1 MRVGAVAGV
10 KTTMHILVPI
20 HAFEPGGVER
30 VALRL
35 AERWRA
41 EGHEVT
47 ILLGR
52 DRGPCRDQRPDLTYR
67 CYAGPFSTAG
77 WETVWMMACLV
88 RYLLLERADA
98 IFCPGLT
105 YTAPC
110 VVAKLL
116 LGPCCPPVLVK
127 VSNDLDRPDIGR
139 LLRWPYRVWL
149 WAQGRLLEEFVAIGR
164 PMQQP
169 VARALRIEP
178 ERVSVIPDPALS
190 QAEVDG
196 LSRPR
201 DTAIAELQGR
211 GRRFLAVGRLAPQ
224 KNFALLLEA
233 FARLATPEDQLLIAG
248 EGPCRAA
255 LERRIS
261 RLGLAAQ
268 VLMPGHVSDVAQ
280 LYRKAD
286 ALVLSSNYEGVPS
299 VVIEALAAGLPIA
312 ATSCCDSMTWLL
324 GSGRFGA
331 LAPCGDATALAS
343 AMGQACGHH
352 MPRDELVAF
361 VSAFTL
367 ERAAGDYLA
376 LLGRICASPLGS
388 KEGCAARCG
397 NGPAASSSAQSSTTG
412 SANVQPNAS
421 AHLRR

>member
-1 MRVGAVAGV
+1 
-10 KTTMHILVPI
+10 MHILVPI

-30 VALRL
+30 VGLRL

-41 EGHEVT
+41 DGHEVT

-52 DRGPCRDQRPDLTYR
+52 DRGPCRDQRPALTYR
-67 CYAGPFSTAG
+67 RFAEPFSTAS
-77 WETVWMMACLV
+77 WETVWMTACLV
-88 RYLLLERADA
+88 RYLLLERADV

-110 VVAKLL
+110 VMAKLL

-127 VSNDLDRPDIGR
+127 VSNDLDRPGIGR
-139 LLRWPYRVWL
+139 LLQWPYRAWL
-149 WAQGRLLEEFVAIGR
+149 WAQGLLLEEFVAIGP
-164 PMQQP
+164 PMHGP

-178 ERVSVIPDPALS
+178 GRVSVIPDPALS
-190 QAEVDG
+190 QAEVER
-196 LSRPR
+196 LSSPR
-201 DTAIAELQGR
+201 DRAIAERQGR

-224 KNFALLLEA
+224 KNFTLLLDA
-233 FARLATPEDQLLIAG
+233 FARLAIPEDQLLIAG

-255 LERRIS
+255 LERRAS
-261 RLGLAAQ
+261 RLGLAAR

-280 LYRKAD
+280 LYRSSD
-286 ALVLSSNYEGVPS
+286 ALVLSSDYEGVPG

-324 GSGRFGA
+324 GAGRFGA
-331 LAPCGDATALAS
+331 LAPCGDATALAC
-343 AMGQACGHH
+343 AMEQACGHP
-352 MPRDELVAF
+352 MPRAELVAF

-376 LLGRICASPLGS
+376 LLGRVCASPLGR
-388 KEGCAARCG
+388 KEDHEARCG

-421 AHLRR
+421 ADLRR

>member
-1 MRVGAVAGV
+1 
-10 KTTMHILVPI
+10 MHVLVPI

-30 VALRL
+30 VGLRL

-52 DRGPCRDQRPDLTYR
+52 DRGLCRNQRPELSYR
-67 CYAGPFSTAG
+67 HFAEPFSTAR

-88 RYLLLERADA
+88 RYLLRERADT

-110 VVAKLL
+110 VIAKLL
-116 LGPCCPPVLVK
+116 LGPRCPPVLVK

-139 LLRWPYRVWL
+139 LLQWPYRAWL
-149 WAQGRLLEEFVAIGR
+149 WAQGRLLEQFVAIGPSMR
-164 PMQQP
+164 QP
-169 VARALRIEP
+169 IARALRIDP
-178 ERVSVIPDPALS
+178 ERVSVVPDPALS
-190 QAEVDG
+190 EAQIEE

-201 DTAIAELQGR
+201 DKEIAGRQRR

-224 KNFALLLEA
+224 KNFALLLDA
-233 FARLATPEDQLLIAG
+233 FARVATPDDQLVIAG

-255 LERRIS
+255 LERQLS
-261 RLGLAAQ
+261 RLGQASQ
-268 VLMPGHVSDVAQ
+268 VLMPGHVSDLAQ
-280 LYRKAD
+280 LYRNSD
-286 ALVLSSNYEGVPS
+286 ALVVSSDYEGLPG

-312 ATSCCDSMTWLL
+312 ATLCCDSIGWLL
-324 GSGRFGA
+324 GKGRYGA
-331 LAPCGDATALAS
+331 LAPCGAPAALAY
-343 AMGQACGHH
+343 AMEQACDRD
-352 MPRDELVAF
+352 MPRAELVAF

-376 LLGRICASPLGS
+376 LLGQIYRSPDRVC
-388 KEGCAARCG
+388 KEDCAAAMRER
-397 NGPAASSSAQSSTTG
+397 TDHI
-412 SANVQPNAS
+412 V
-421 AHLRR
+421 

>member
-1 MRVGAVAGV
+1 
-10 KTTMHILVPI
+10 MHVLVPI

-30 VALRL
+30 VGLRL

-52 DRGPCRDQRPDLTYR
+52 DRGLCRDQRPELTYR
-67 CYAGPFSTAG
+67 RFAEPFSTAG

-88 RYLLLERADA
+88 RYLLRERADA

-116 LGPCCPPVLVK
+116 LGRRCPPVLVK

-139 LLRWPYRVWL
+139 LLRWPYRAWL
-149 WAQGRLLEEFVAIGR
+149 WVQGRLLERFVAIGL
-164 PMQQP
+164 PMRDP

-178 ERVSVIPDPALS
+178 ERVSVVPDPAVS
-190 QAEVDG
+190 QAQIEA

-201 DTAIAELQGR
+201 DKQIARRQGR

-224 KNFALLLEA
+224 KNLTLLVDA
-233 FARLATPEDQLLIAG
+233 FARLATPEDQLVIAG

-255 LERRIS
+255 LEREVS
-261 RLGLAAQ
+261 RLGLTAQ
-268 VLMPGHVSDVAQ
+268 VLLPGHVSDVAQ
-280 LYRKAD
+280 LYRNAD
-286 ALVLSSNYEGVPS
+286 ALVLSSNYEGVPG

-312 ATSCCDSMTWLL
+312 ATSCCDSMRWLL
-324 GSGRFGA
+324 GEGSYGA
-331 LAPCGDATALAS
+331 LAPCGDAPALAC
-343 AMGQACGHH
+343 AMEQACGRE
-352 MPRDELVAF
+352 MPRAELVAF

-376 LLGRICASPLGS
+376 LLGRVRASPARVH
-388 KEGCAARCG
+388 KKGCAARCG
-397 NGPAASSSAQSSTTG
+397 YGPGASSSGQNSTTK
-412 SANVQPNAS
+412 SANVRANAS
-421 AHLRR
+421 AHLR

>member
-1 MRVGAVAGV
+1 
-10 KTTMHILVPI
+10 MHVLVPI

-30 VALRL
+30 VGLRL

-47 ILLGR
+47 VLLGR
-52 DRGPCRDQRPDLTYR
+52 DRGPCRDQSPDLTYR
-67 CYAGPFSTAG
+67 RFAEPFSTAG

-88 RYLLLERADA
+88 RYLLRERADV

-116 LGPCCPPVLVK
+116 LGPRCPPVLVK
-127 VSNDLDRPDIGR
+127 VSNDLDRRDIGR
-139 LLRWPYRVWL
+139 LLRWPYRAWL
-149 WAQGRLLEEFVAIGR
+149 RVQGRLLEHFVAIGL
-164 PMQQP
+164 PMREP

-178 ERVSVIPDPALS
+178 DRVSVIPDPALS
-190 QAEVDG
+190 QAEIEG

-201 DTAIAELQGR
+201 EISERQGR

-224 KNFALLLEA
+224 KNFALLLDA
-233 FARLATPEDQLLIAG
+233 FARRADPEDQLIIAG

-255 LERRIS
+255 LERKVAH
-261 RLGLAAQ
+261 LGLAAQ
-268 VLMPGHVSDVAQ
+268 VLMPGHVGDVAQ
-280 LYRKAD
+280 LYRGSD
-286 ALVLSSNYEGVPS
+286 ALVLSSDYEGVPG

-312 ATSCCDSMTWLL
+312 ATSCCDSMGWLL
-324 GSGRFGA
+324 GGGRFGA
-331 LAPCGDATALAS
+331 LAPCGDAAALAC
-343 AMGQACGHH
+343 AMERACRHP
-352 MPRDELVAF
+352 MPRAELVAF

-376 LLGRICASPLGS
+376 LLASLRLVPRSQRRLRGRVRKPTGRI
-388 KEGCAARCG
+388 
-397 NGPAASSSAQSSTTG
+397 
-412 SANVQPNAS
+412 V
-421 AHLRR
+421 